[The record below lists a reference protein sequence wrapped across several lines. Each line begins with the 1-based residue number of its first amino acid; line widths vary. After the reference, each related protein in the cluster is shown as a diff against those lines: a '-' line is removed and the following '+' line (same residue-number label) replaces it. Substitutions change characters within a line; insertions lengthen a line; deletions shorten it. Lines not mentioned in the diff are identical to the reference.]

1 MFLYKRSSLH
11 VQGRGGK
18 GSIFVWATGNGGS
31 VGDDC
36 SCDGYVS
43 SIYTLSVGCISDHGL
58 STYFSEVC
66 PSTIAV
72 VFTGGSHKQPGDAEY
87 KAPKIKVVC
96 GILHCVPKNWMPA
109 MLSNN
114 SNYRGSVLANFGTK
128 THYFIAHVTLWKI
141 LELSTI

>member
-1 MFLYKRSSLH
+1 M
-11 VQGRGGK
+11 
-18 GSIFVWATGNGGS
+18 WATGNGGS

-72 VFTGGSHKQPGDAEY
+72 VFTGGSHNMPGADDY

-96 GILHCVPKNWMPA
+96 NPVVIIILFFWNLGIYSSLNL
-109 MLSNN
+109 MLLF
-114 SNYRGSVLANFGTK
+114 RL
-128 THYFIAHVTLWKI
+128 
-141 LELSTI
+141 

>member
-1 MFLYKRSSLH
+1 ML
-11 VQGRGGK
+11 QGRGGK
-18 GSIFVWATGNGGS
+18 GSIYVWATGNGGS

-72 VFTGGSHKQPGDAEY
+72 VFTGGSHQMPGEADY

-96 GILHCVPKNWMPA
+96 VFSSSLFWHLGI
-109 MLSNN
+109 
-114 SNYRGSVLANFGTK
+114 YGI
-128 THYFIAHVTLWKI
+128 THLGNITNLIALLFAVSHVMT
-141 LELSTI
+141 ESCST

>member
-1 MFLYKRSSLH
+1 ML
-11 VQGRGGK
+11 QGRGGK

-72 VFTGGSHKQPGDAEY
+72 VFTGGSHNMPGAEDY
-87 KAPKIKVVC
+87 TSPKIKVVC
-96 GILHCVPKNWMPA
+96 
-109 MLSNN
+109 
-114 SNYRGSVLANFGTK
+114 
-128 THYFIAHVTLWKI
+128 
-141 LELSTI
+141 STQHIISS

>member
-1 MFLYKRSSLH
+1 VL
-11 VQGRGGK
+11 QGRGGK
-18 GSIFVWATGNGGS
+18 GSIYVWATGNGGS

-72 VFTGGSHKQPGDAEY
+72 VFTGGSHEMPGSDDY
-87 KAPKIKVVC
+87 KSPTIKVVC
-96 GILHCVPKNWMPA
+96 TSCGL
-109 MLSNN
+109 LSN
-114 SNYRGSVLANFGTK
+114 F
-128 THYFIAHVTLWKI
+128 
-141 LELSTI
+141 E